1 MNHMIQLNNDF
12 TAFVQSV
19 QCAPPTLTH
28 DLRRSRHWSI
38 AASITFCS
46 KSTQVCVKRFCRSQ
60 MSQICFVNALL
71 HDTPEFY
78 NLQVHF
84 NEEYTI
90 HLIPFSLVISH
101 CYNITFSLFWISQR
115 SVATLTR
122 MWANAQPD
130 GRPAEHRWRPLF
142 NVAKFGWRP
151 LLDAVQ

>member
-1 MNHMIQLNNDF
+1 MNHMIQINNDF

-19 QCAPPTLTH
+19 QCAPSTLTH

-38 AASITFCS
+38 AASITLCS

-115 SVATLTR
+115 SVATLI
-122 MWANAQPD
+122 
-130 GRPAEHRWRPLF
+130 RWR
-142 NVAKFGWRP
+142 GWSSYPGMCSSFLNLIVKTALKSVNICRRYR
-151 LLDAVQ
+151 QN